1 MIFAELTHR
10 LGNQLFQY
18 AAARALAARLGT
30 SLRLDASSFN
40 GSTNSGFQLH
50 RFRIRA
56 SRATRLEEE
65 CLARLKRPRAGRLMD
80 SLHRY
85 KIPVGLY
92 RLVDQQQGF
101 DERILAVRGN
111 VLLRGFWQSERY
123 FNSIAPMLREELTF
137 KDAPDA
143 ANAAMLRQMA
153 SCEAVVV
160 HVRRGDYVSNAAF
173 HAVHGI
179 CDVAYYR
186 RGLELL
192 RQTVRDEA

>member
-1 MIFAELTHR
+1 
-10 LGNQLFQY
+10 
-18 AAARALAARLGT
+18 
-30 SLRLDASSFN
+30 
-40 GSTNSGFQLH
+40 
-50 RFRIRA
+50 
-56 SRATRLEEE
+56 
-65 CLARLKRPRAGRLMD
+65 
-80 SLHRY
+80 
-85 KIPVGLY
+85 
-92 RLVDQQQGF
+92 
-101 DERILAVRGN
+101 
-111 VLLRGFWQSERY
+111 
-123 FNSIAPMLREELTF
+123 MLREELTF

-192 RQTVRDEA
+192 RQTVRDPHCFIFSDDPDWVKQNLKLDAPCTYVTHNVGKQDYEDLRLMSHGQHFIIANSTFSWWGAWLSRHPAKQVIAPRRWFQSEAASGRDIVPEAWTAI